1 MKYLTPTVRR
11 WLYSVCIAALPLLI
25 YFGFV
30 ELQAAPLW
38 LAFVVALLNVND
50 GTARPILGKAFV
62 SQFSKAAE
70 DERRNG
76 RGN

>member
-1 MKYLTPTVRR
+1 MKYPTPSVRR
-11 WLYSVCIAALPLLI
+11 WLYSLCLAALPLLI
-25 YFGFV
+25 YFDLV
-30 ELQAAPLW
+30 EPQAAPLW

-50 GTARPILGKAFV
+50 GRGILGKAFV

-70 DERRNG
+70 DERRAG